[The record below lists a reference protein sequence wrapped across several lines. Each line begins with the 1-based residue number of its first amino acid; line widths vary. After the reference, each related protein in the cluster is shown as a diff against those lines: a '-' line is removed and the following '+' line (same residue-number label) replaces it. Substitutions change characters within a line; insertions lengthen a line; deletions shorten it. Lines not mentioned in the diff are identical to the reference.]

1 MILFS
6 SRKLEKALVTGTLDN
21 WVKAKYIVIP
31 AVVFA
36 PFAATVAFFSPRI
49 GEKPSGLYLLTQFA
63 FYIATMF
70 ITYFGMKLCFRA
82 NEKIDGKNF
91 IERFSILLL
100 PVALKLYCI
109 CLPLTIVATMIVSA
123 LVGADSGLIRANLLI
138 FGPLMVVFPLIY
150 YALLFRSFRRLGY
163 LLRRINHE

>member
-6 SRKLEKALVTGTLDN
+6 SRKLEKALVAGKLDN
-21 WVKAKYIVIP
+21 WGKAKYIIIP

-36 PFAATVAFFSPRI
+36 PFSATVAFFSPRF
-49 GEKPSGLYLLTQFA
+49 GEKPSGLYFLVQFA

-109 CLPLTIVATMIVSA
+109 CLPLTIAATEIVSA
-123 LVGADSGLIRANLLI
+123 RVGADSRLIRANFLV
-138 FGPLMVVFPLIY
+138 FGPLLILFPLIY
-150 YALLFRSFRRLGY
+150 YLFLFRSFRRFGY
-163 LLRRINHE
+163 LSRRINRE